1 MPRFYEY
8 EEVEVNIDIDVD
20 DFLDRCDSSEKEE
33 LIDALIEDGYLI
45 KNCRNNFTD
54 HGRSVPE
61 SMYVQAIE
69 KLRDK
74 WNMLTQEE
82 EQIILKIANRF

>member
-20 DFLDRCDSSEKEE
+20 DFLNKCSSKETEE

-45 KNCRNNFTD
+45 KNCRKGFTY
-54 HGRSVPE
+54 HEHSVAE
-61 SMYVQAIE
+61 QIYVQAIE